1 MGKTKKQV
9 IIVLGMHRSGTSA
22 LTGVLTC
29 LGAPEPKTPMEA
41 HDINAKGFF
50 ESDAIKDINNELLQA
65 ARLRWRDWLPI
76 KLETPALRALQ
87 PRIHDVFDQE
97 FGEADFIAIK
107 DPRICRLLPLWL
119 PVLKDKGYDTF
130 CVIPYRHPLEVA
142 ESLRARYNMP
152 LSDGLLLWLRY
163 VLDAEW
169 QSRELPRVFTPMAEL
184 LEDWRACIDR
194 IGKALNVV
202 WPVDPEQ
209 AATEIDGFLD
219 KDLKHQNLPLELFES
234 DPLLQGWISVTYAAL
249 HGMCKADTPAWRLRL
264 DAVREAIDDASHLF
278 GPSVVEKLSR
288 ISKIQTRLN
297 ELQDAPTPEQMS
309 ALEHQVSHLSAQIE
323 DARQALAQSDG
334 VRVEQLAAIEALEGR
349 NLAQT
354 SAADA
359 LNLNIEILSQ
369 TLKDL
374 TQKHEA
380 ARVAAEAETFMLRET
395 SEMLKA
401 ALTLAKTAQSTLISA
416 HEDLAKANVKTNS
429 ENVLLV
435 TERDAAKVEHAN
447 LVESLRFE
455 KTAQT
460 GLHRHIEQ
468 AEARMRQVENE
479 RKALVSKYEDAKA
492 RYQRDLADFETSQ
505 AEYIRQIDSLKTD
518 YERTS
523 NRLSA
528 YLRAGRL
535 QLLKWV
541 AKPATRP

>member
-29 LGAPEPKTPMEA
+29 LGAPEPKTPMEV

-65 ARLRWRDWLPI
+65 AKLRWRDWLPI
-76 KLETPALRALQ
+76 KLEMPALRTLQ

-97 FGEADFIAIK
+97 FGKADFIAIK

-152 LSDGLLLWLRY
+152 LADGLLLWLRY

-169 QSRELPRVFTPMAEL
+169 QSRDLPRVFTPMAEL

-234 DPLLQGWISVTYAAL
+234 DPLLKGWISVTYAAL
-249 HGMCKADTPAWRLRL
+249 HGMCKTDTPAWRLRL
-264 DAVREAIDDASHLF
+264 DAVREAFDDASHLF

-297 ELQDAPTPEQMS
+297 ELQDAPTPEQIS
-309 ALEHQVSHLSAQIE
+309 ALEQQVGYLNAQIE
-323 DARQALAQSDG
+323 DVRQALAQSDG
-334 VRVEQLAAIEALEGR
+334 SCVKQLAAIEALEDR
-349 NLAQT
+349 NLAQA
-354 SAADA
+354 SAADD
-359 LNLNIEILSQ
+359 LNLNIEALSR

-374 TQKHEA
+374 TQRHEA
-380 ARVAAEAETFMLRET
+380 AKVAAEAETSMLRET
-395 SEMLKA
+395 SDILKG
-401 ALTLAKTAQSTLISA
+401 ALASAKTAQSTLVSA
-416 HEDLAKANVKTNS
+416 HEALAKANVKTNS
-429 ENVLLV
+429 ENALLA
-435 TERDAAKVEHAN
+435 TERDAATVECRN
-447 LVESLRFE
+447 LIETLRLE
-455 KTAQT
+455 KIAQAA
-460 GLHRHIEQ
+460 LHRRIEQ
-468 AEARMRQVENE
+468 AEVRMRQLENE
-479 RKALVSKYEDAKA
+479 RKDVVGKYEGTKA
-492 RYQRDLADFETSQ
+492 RLKRSLADFEASQ
-505 AEYIRQIDSLKTD
+505 AESVKQIDSLKTD

-523 NRLSA
+523 SRLGA
-528 YLRAGRL
+528 YIRAGRL